1 MANLLNFSGFSV
13 FPLHYCL
20 SIERNSCRYSIF
32 SNTPEYSMVCVV
44 EHSFSTPRMRMHMW
58 VASQNTITPLAE
70 SSRVSRSQICRVM
83 RSCTCSRRA
92 KTSTARAI
100 LLSPTMFPSGIYP
113 IAIFP
118 KKGSMWCSQS
128 EWNSMSLTITI
139 REPSWLNIA
148 DFTILSA
155 SLR

>member
-1 MANLLNFSGFSV
+1 
-13 FPLHYCL
+13 
-20 SIERNSCRYSIF
+20 
-32 SNTPEYSMVCVV
+32 MVCVV
-44 EHSFSTPRMRMHMW
+44 EHSFSTPRMRMHIW

-100 LLSPTMFPSGIYP
+100 LLSPTMFPSGMYP

-128 EWNSMSLTITI
+128 E
-139 REPSWLNIA
+139 
-148 DFTILSA
+148 
-155 SLR
+155 